1 MVGYVGKKGADMH
14 REVGDTKNLKS
25 GTYTLVSDNENVRNE
40 PVYLHVPVKKNVAED
55 LGGWFI
61 AWQEASML
69 LAADK
74 RMNLTDHRVLLV
86 LQAKLD
92 FENWIKLSL
101 ADIGEPIGVAKS
113 NVSVSMKKML
123 EIGVVILGPTSKNVK
138 TYRLNPA
145 IGWKGDLRQGATER
159 RKALRV
165 INGGKAA
172 ETLTVS
178 TDPDQL
184 PLF

>member
-1 MVGYVGKKGADMH
+1 MH
-14 REVGDTKNLKS
+14 REGGGPANLKS
-25 GTYTLVSDNENVRNE
+25 GTYTLVSDNEDVQNE
-40 PVYLHVPVKKNVAED
+40 AVYLHVPRKKDVATG

-69 LAADK
+69 LAGDK

-101 ADIGEPIGVAKS
+101 ADIGNPIGVAKS
-113 NVSVSMKKML
+113 NISVSMKKLL
-123 EIGVVILGPTSKNVK
+123 EMGVVILGPTSKNVR

-145 IGWKGDLRQGATER
+145 IGWKGDLRQGAKAR
-159 RKALRV
+159 RAALRV
-165 INGGKAA
+165 VPGGKGSEAQ
-172 ETLTVS
+172 
-178 TDPDQL
+178 PN
-184 PLF
+184 LF

>member
-1 MVGYVGKKGADMH
+1 MSKSDGKIDALKG
-14 REVGDTKNLKS
+14 GK
-25 GTYTLVSDNENVRNE
+25 YTLVSEQDEVQNQAVF
-40 PVYLHVPVKKNVAED
+40 LHVPKKRDLAEG

-61 AWQEASML
+61 VWQEEILL
-69 LAADK
+69 LAGDK
-74 RMNLTDHRVLLV
+74 RLNFTDLRVVMV

-92 FENWIKLSL
+92 FDNWIRLSL
-101 ADIGEPIGVAKS
+101 SDISKPIGVARQ
-113 NVSVSMKKML
+113 NVSVSMKKL
-123 EIGVVILGPTSKNVK
+123 LDLNVVLPGPSVKNIR

-145 IGWKGDLRQGATER
+145 VGWKGTMQQAATER